1 MAEVADISKSTV
13 GSILDDLHKRGFLLK
28 INTKKRK
35 LSNKE
40 GLLSE
45 WVNAYNE
52 KLKPTLI
59 RGRFR
64 LLPNKLQKWKQ
75 LDLGE
80 DIFWGGEP
88 AADIL
93 TNYLSPGEWTIY
105 SNVDKKLLLKKVGF
119 VPDPKGGNVI
129 IYSVFWN
136 PINNFSFNI
145 EGSKTVNPLLVYA
158 DLLATNDSRNFE
170 TAKKIYEQYLLTHF
184 TK

>member
-1 MAEVADISKSTV
+1 M
-13 GSILDDLHKRGFLLK
+13 
-28 INTKKRK
+28 
-35 LSNKE
+35 
-40 GLLSE
+40 
-45 WVNAYNE
+45 NAYNE